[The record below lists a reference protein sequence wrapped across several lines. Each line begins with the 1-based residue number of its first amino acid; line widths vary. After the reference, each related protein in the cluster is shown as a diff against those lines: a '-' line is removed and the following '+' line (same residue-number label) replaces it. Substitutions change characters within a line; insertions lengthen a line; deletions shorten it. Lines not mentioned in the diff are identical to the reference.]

1 MLIGPRAPH
10 LVCRRAKQ
18 GAHRSRGP
26 TLPDAARSGLKVL
39 ELKPF
44 PRGEGS
50 NLRLWKQ
57 EIEPHHP
64 RFYSLRL
71 CGELR
76 NKGAWEQLLRS
87 SPLTAAAMRYH
98 AAGAMMRSALA
109 LALAC
114 SAFACS
120 SRCHAFQSLRSLG
133 VLSAVDA
140 PGSRSRM
147 GGSHSIRRPAN
158 APFPAIGPLRMAAAG
173 KMQLRGGGGA
183 PGCEDTEQQEPLS
196 AVLKEVSA
204 RNSRATSGRTH

>member
-1 MLIGPRAPH
+1 
-10 LVCRRAKQ
+10 
-18 GAHRSRGP
+18 
-26 TLPDAARSGLKVL
+26 
-39 ELKPF
+39 
-44 PRGEGS
+44 
-50 NLRLWKQ
+50 
-57 EIEPHHP
+57 
-64 RFYSLRL
+64 
-71 CGELR
+71 
-76 NKGAWEQLLRS
+76 
-87 SPLTAAAMRYH
+87 MRYH

-196 AVLKEVSA
+196 AVLKEVERAWDAAWGQSSKDDALGAPSA
-204 RNSRATSGRTH
+204 SELLALLTRLERAGPAATATEDFKGDEGDGGASRTDAMDILMDAVAGLAMRGRAGVADGERFLDRCLSGDPTEAELVY